1 MNVGQGGAR
10 TRLKSWRE
18 PARGPHLQADGT
30 QGPGPSCSAHV
41 SRCLPVPA
49 DLALV
54 DEMASFP

>member
-1 MNVGQGGAR
+1 MGQGRVR
-10 TRLKSWRE
+10 TWLKSWRE
-18 PARGPHLQADGT
+18 PTRGSHLEADRT
-30 QGPGPSCSAHV
+30 QRPGLSCSAGV